1 MVVEYIAS
9 VDAWFVVGFV
19 VVLEQILGFAY
30 NSSILNLTYQSM
42 GVKNMRLKMYLCF
55 LL

>member
-19 VVLEQILGFAY
+19 VVLEQILGSACGHVIMTF
-30 NSSILNLTYQSM
+30 YQNM

>member
-19 VVLEQILGFAY
+19 VVLEQILGSACGHVIMTF
-30 NSSILNLTYQSM
+30 YQSM
-42 GVKNMRLKMYLCF
+42 GSSKYIYASGF
-55 LL
+55 S